1 MIRALI
7 NFFGKPE
14 VKGLLILTGTVL
26 GVVAANDAI
35 DTVTS
40 YYGTKAEK
48 AVEDSRAVKAIEA
61 ELNDLSTLK
70 AMADLIEED
79 ECAQASAEIAASKD
93 ICDLKETI
101 RETDRTITERTK
113 TFDAEFG
120 LKDKIADRKRL
131 VEESIETWKDMHSY
145 DTQVNG
151 LKKRRESIKSRYA
164 DQKRIAETF
173 GQESVRESTLK
184 LIRTGEQAEI
194 DEVKAELDELKK
206 ELKEFTAQ
214 ENDEA
219 AKDIAAM
226 KKEYGE
232 GKAAA
237 LGDLPKHRS
246 ALKKELD
253 EKSAAIRM
261 SIENRR
267 DDKAVR
273 AFNARDRYDKLTKDI
288 TNTRKEMLSDVR
300 NVGFSFKLK
309 VYLHDNVAMPAVA
322 GTLMLPVVFYVRW
335 VYKFCRSVYHDP
347 LCVM

>member
-1 MIRALI
+1 MIGALI
-7 NFFGKPE
+7 TFFSKPE

-26 GVVAANDAI
+26 GLTAVNDAI
-35 DTVTS
+35 GTVTS

-70 AMADLIEED
+70 TMADLIEE
-79 ECAQASAEIAASKD
+79 EESKQASAEIAASKD
-93 ICDLKETI
+93 ICDLKEAI
-101 RETDRTITERTK
+101 RETDRGITERTK

-120 LKDKIADRKRL
+120 LKDKIADRKQL
-131 VEESIETWKDMHSY
+131 AEEAIESWKDAHSY
-145 DTQVNG
+145 NSQVSE
-151 LKKRRESIKSRYA
+151 LKKRKDSIRSKYA
-164 DQKRIAETF
+164 SQKQIAQAFDE
-173 GQESVRESTLK
+173 ESVRESTLK
-184 LIRTGEQAEI
+184 IIRTGEQAELK
-194 DEVKAELDELKK
+194 DVKEELDELKK
-206 ELKEFTAQ
+206 ELREFSGE
-214 ENDEA
+214 ENNEA
-219 AKDIAAM
+219 AKDIAALR
-226 KKEYGE
+226 KAYSE

-246 ALKKELD
+246 TLKKELD
-253 EKSAAIRM
+253 EKSAAVRM
-261 SIENRR
+261 SVENRR

-288 TNTRKEMLSDVR
+288 ANTKKEMLSDVR
-300 NVGFSFKLK
+300 NVGFGFKLK
-309 VYLHDNVAMPAVA
+309 VYLHDNVAMPAVV